1 MRDRWEEE
9 KMRSD
14 VKGIGKIHRILG
26 PHPQLAKHGQDNQ
39 LNVAVQIA
47 IISGPGLVHLNRY

>member
-1 MRDRWEEE
+1 
-9 KMRSD
+9 MRSD